1 MPNAVLYATDHGQR
15 LQANTYYSDIDD
27 ASIITYKLKKLGTST
42 TAELT
47 AYVVTGSTTYA
58 VYADIADGWLDDKA
72 GSWIGQV
79 EAQFS
84 NATLTGG
91 VFTLQIKAPPSS

>member
-1 MPNAVLYATDHGQR
+1 MPNAVLFTTDHGQR

-27 ASIITYKLKKLGTST
+27 ASTIKYKLKKLGTST

-47 AYVVTGSTTYA
+47 AQVVSGSTTYA
-58 VYADIADGWLDDKA
+58 VYADITDGWLDDKA

-79 EAQFS
+79 EAQFA

-91 VFTLQIKAPPSS
+91 VFTLRIKAPPTA